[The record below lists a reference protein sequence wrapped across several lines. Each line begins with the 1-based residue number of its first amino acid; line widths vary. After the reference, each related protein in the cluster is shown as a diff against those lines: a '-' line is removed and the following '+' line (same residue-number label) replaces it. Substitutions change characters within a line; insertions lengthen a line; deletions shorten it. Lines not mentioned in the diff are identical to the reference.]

1 MPIGGPRLAVIAEET
16 GRVSERTVCY
26 RKEHSMDSI
35 SRRHF
40 LRTASIGAAATG
52 VVAAGGVS
60 LLTGTS
66 GAVETPPKSTTPDAP
81 ILDGS
86 DIVAHVV
93 DARSGR
99 ISLFVGTKQIDYTN
113 QALAQVL
120 LNASR

>member
-1 MPIGGPRLAVIAEET
+1 
-16 GRVSERTVCY
+16 
-26 RKEHSMDSI
+26 MDSI

-40 LRTASIGAAATG
+40 LRNASIGAAATG

-66 GAVETPPKSTTPDAP
+66 GADVETPPKSTTPDAP

-93 DARSGR
+93 DARSGQ

-113 QALAQVL
+113 QALAQEL